1 MIEFVGANQW
11 NTIDNFFAA
20 IQLYSPTGWSILPDQ
35 NLNLTYFG
43 QTINRTM
50 KKLKHINSGW
60 TLCFLKFYIFDT
72 EVSIITLSDNDN
84 YTENISNL
92 PLFPFDI
99 QIPISNIYYSTIKR
113 IYHYNDAII
122 LVDTFPTGAIS
133 RDNNLRSNF
142 PTILYFANINA
153 ADGNWA
159 ILFNDLTFSWLGYDG
174 RNILVGNKN
183 TNPATYYHNCRNTD
197 GFYPLF
203 SEKIQ
208 NVYHQVSIGRESFEN
223 DIIVSDVR
231 VKIKSINKTFTLPYI
246 KFFQSSTPLDNGVII
261 DIGGVKYHIYR
272 SKYNNNA
279 YFAIQI

>member
-1 MIEFVGANQW
+1 MIEFVSNSQW
-11 NTIDNFFAA
+11 NTTDNFFAA

-60 TLCFLKFYIFDT
+60 TLCFLKFDINGA
-72 EVSIITLSDNDN
+72 SIITLSDNDN

-99 QIPISNIYYSTIKR
+99 QIPYSYSGNSTIKR

-122 LVDTFPTGAIS
+122 LVDTFPAVAGG
-133 RDNNLRSNF
+133 REYNLQTNK
-142 PTILYFANINA
+142 PTILYFANIND

-183 TNPATYYHNCRNTD
+183 TNPTTYYHNCRNTD
-197 GFYPLF
+197 GYYRLF

-208 NVYHQVSIGRESFEN
+208 NVYHQVSIGRESYEN

-246 KFFQSSTPLDNGVII
+246 KFFQSNTPLDNGVII

>member
-1 MIEFVGANQW
+1 MIEFVSTNQW

-60 TLCFLKFYIFDT
+60 TLCFLKFDINGGNIF
-72 EVSIITLSDNDN
+72 TLSDNDN

-99 QIPISNIYYSTIKR
+99 QIPINSNANSTIKR

-122 LVDTFPTGAIS
+122 LVDTFPGDAPNRNHNLQT
-133 RDNNLRSNF
+133 NN
-142 PTILYFANINA
+142 PTILYFANIND

-183 TNPATYYHNCRNTD
+183 TNPTTYYHNCRNTD
-197 GFYPLF
+197 GFYQLF

-246 KFFQSSTPLDNGVII
+246 KFFQSNTPLDNGVII
-261 DIGGVKYHIYR
+261 DIGGVKYHIYS
-272 SKYNNNA
+272 SKYNKNA